1 MPSCRQC
8 DVLARRCCAHILRAT
23 VLKWT
28 AMRWTGRSMP
38 GMGGKATGLRH
49 DEGMAGQSTTSRA
62 NHQAPEREAPQ
73 ALPCPPR
80 HGVFYADPFLF
91 AWMWSLYA
99 GLETEAHRSL
109 GTARRLRLIFS
120 PFRLVTRET
129 WFLSAFV
136 AVMFT
141 RRQLDDE
148 RRGGARLCSQDCAL
162 DLPIH
167 ESIF

>member
-1 MPSCRQC
+1 VPSCRQC

-28 AMRWTGRSMP
+28 AMRWTGQSMP

-109 GTARRLRLIFS
+109 GYCETSSLDILAVSSSHARDKVLVGLCRCDVYPTA
-120 PFRLVTRET
+120 T
-129 WFLSAFV
+129 
-136 AVMFT
+136 
-141 RRQLDDE
+141 
-148 RRGGARLCSQDCAL
+148 
-162 DLPIH
+162 
-167 ESIF
+167 